1 MANEKSKNKRSI
13 VGESTHCTSFGVCKR
28 VPLVKIQFP
37 ADLCAVLNKTKP
49 QNVQLYNDYM
59 KLINNLPNIKK
70 IEPEYYLILF
80 KILLY
85 LEEHELCL
93 IAAKHN
99 LENQK
104 LKYVSDSFE
113 ITVPTLDED
122 DPFITVGDTLK
133 IEVKRLKSK
142 YTCNITDIIGKK
154 VYATIRKSSVV
165 SQLLEEQVDIYFL
178 PMNWQIRC
186 CHSVLHIM
194 FEHNLVNSVYPK
206 INTNLY
212 TLPEVDLDWANKSIA
227 KNKEQKIAVNNIL
240 NYSAYPAPYI
250 LFGPPGTGKT
260 TTLIET
266 IYQIRKQC
274 KSKNILV
281 CTPSNAAADEITNRL
296 LCLLPHKD
304 VFRMYATSKC
314 CNNVDEKIY
323 PNSNFIDDMV
333 LYLPKKIFILKKI
346 VITTL
351 VTCMRLASLKLRND
365 HFSYIF
371 IDEAS
376 QSTELE
382 SLIPLMVMNS
392 KNNTEALYAQIVIAG
407 DPYQL
412 GPLIRC
418 TKIQHL
424 LGKSLLERLM
434 ECEPYQKVN
443 NKYNSRYIT
452 KLIHNYRNQEAII
465 HTSNNLFYEKDL
477 LCDKK
482 ENKHSIISNW
492 TVLSRKTFPILFLV
506 LKGEEVRTPNG
517 SVYNETEITAVT
529 NIIKILMRSKF
540 RNRKIEEEDIGI
552 VTPFKQQKIMFKRS
566 LNLHKLNNIAVGTV
580 EIFQGQE
587 KEIIVLSTVRSQTF
601 KHRGKQHLG
610 FLANLKRFNVALT
623 RAKDLLIIVGNPS
636 ILCQDKYWNTLWKY
650 CQKNNAYVAI
660 NENLI

>member
-517 SVYNETEITAVT
+517 R
-529 NIIKILMRSKF
+529 L
-540 RNRKIEEEDIGI
+540 
-552 VTPFKQQKIMFKRS
+552 
-566 LNLHKLNNIAVGTV
+566 
-580 EIFQGQE
+580 
-587 KEIIVLSTVRSQTF
+587 
-601 KHRGKQHLG
+601 
-610 FLANLKRFNVALT
+610 
-623 RAKDLLIIVGNPS
+623 
-636 ILCQDKYWNTLWKY
+636 NTLSF
-650 CQKNNAYVAI
+650 
-660 NENLI
+660 

>member
-1 MANEKSKNKRSI
+1 MAHEENKNRRSI
-13 VGESTHCTSFGVCKR
+13 VGKSTHCTSYGVCKQ
-28 VPLVKIQFP
+28 VPFGKIEFP
-37 ADLCAVLNKTKP
+37 ADLSAVLNKTKP
-49 QNVQLYNDYM
+49 NDHKLYNDYM
-59 KLINNLPNIKK
+59 KLVNSLPYIKT

-85 LEEHELCL
+85 LEDHELHL
-93 IAAKHN
+93 VAAKHN
-99 LENQK
+99 LTNQK
-104 LKYVSDSFE
+104 LKHVSDTFE

-122 DPFITVGDTLK
+122 DPFITVCDTLK
-133 IEVKRLKSK
+133 LEVKKLKFK
-142 YTCNITDIIGKK
+142 YTCNITNIIGKK
-154 VYATIRKSSVV
+154 VYITIRKSSLA
-165 SQLLEEQVDIYFL
+165 SQLLEEEVDICFL
-178 PMNWQIRC
+178 PVNWQIRC
-186 CHSVLHIM
+186 FHYVLHMM
-194 FEHNLVNSVYPK
+194 FKHDLTNLVYPK
-206 INTNLY
+206 INKNVY
-212 TLPEVDLDWANKSIA
+212 TLPELDLDWANKSVA
-227 KNKEQKIAVNNIL
+227 KNEEQKIAVKNIL

-260 TTLIET
+260 TTLVET

-281 CTPSNAAADEITNRL
+281 CAPSNAAADEIANRL

-304 VFRMYATSKC
+304 IFRMYAASKC
-314 CNNVDEKIY
+314 CNNIDEKIY

-333 LYLPKKIFILKKI
+333 LYLPREIFVLKKI

-351 VTCMRLASLKLRND
+351 VTCIRLVSLKLRND

-376 QSTELE
+376 QSIELE
-382 SLIPLMVMNS
+382 SLIPLVVMNS
-392 KNNTEALYAQIVIAG
+392 KNDEALYAQIVIAG

-412 GPLIRC
+412 GPLIKC

-452 KLIHNYRNQEAII
+452 KLIHNYRSQEAII
-465 HTSNNLFYEKDL
+465 HISNELFYEKDL
-477 LCDKK
+477 LCDKT

-492 TVLSRKTFPILFLV
+492 MVLSRKTFPILFLV
-506 LKGEEVRTPNG
+506 LRSEEVRTPNG
-517 SVYNETEITAVT
+517 SVYNEKEIMAVT
-529 NIIKILMRSKF
+529 NIAKILMLSKF
-540 RNRKIEEEDIGI
+540 GNRNIKEEDIGI
-552 VTPFKQQKIMFKRS
+552 VTPFKQQKIMIKRS

-601 KHRGKQHLG
+601 IHNGKQHLG
-610 FLANLKRFNVALT
+610 FLSNPKRFNVALT

-636 ILCQDKYWNTLWKY
+636 ILCEDEYWNTLCKY
-650 CQKNNAYVAI
+650 CERNNAYVTV
-660 NENLI
+660 NEYLI